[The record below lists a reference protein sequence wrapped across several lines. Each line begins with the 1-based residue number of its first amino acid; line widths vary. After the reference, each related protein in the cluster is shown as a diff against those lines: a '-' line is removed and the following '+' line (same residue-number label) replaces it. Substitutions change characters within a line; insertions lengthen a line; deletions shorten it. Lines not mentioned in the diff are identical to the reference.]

1 MQLRKV
7 NAISFINEDISNE
20 ELGQFIKFLCK
31 HEYDMS
37 ITFDGYSIVVE
48 YDDAHYRHLGNPINV
63 WVDPE
68 ELEEVLDDGDYGIY
82 DIDED
87 DDDDEDEYYD
97 EDDECDDD
105 FDDFGDPD
113 FDDDF
118 RG

>member
-7 NAISFINEDISNE
+7 NVIAFINEDISNE
-20 ELGQFIKFLCK
+20 ELGQFIKLLCK

-48 YDDAHYRHLGNPINV
+48 YDDAHYKHLGNPVNV

-68 ELEEVLDDGDYGIY
+68 ELEEVLDDGDY
-82 DIDED
+82 DVDED
-87 DDDDEDEYYD
+87 DDDDEDDEYYD

>member
-1 MQLRKV
+1 MAVPPLPNTAHRRNRKKKTG
-7 NAISFINEDISNE
+7 D
-20 ELGQFIKFLCK
+20 
-31 HEYDMS
+31 Y
-37 ITFDGYSIVVE
+37 
-48 YDDAHYRHLGNPINV
+48 
-63 WVDPE
+63 PE
-68 ELEEVLDDGDYGIY
+68 ELEEVLSDGDYCIY

-87 DDDDEDEYYD
+87 DDDDEDDEYYD